1 MKIENIEK
9 ACYLKNDL
17 EAVNEL
23 LESEHVEHDKV
34 GKPSSYVL
42 MLYYNNRRYN
52 VTNLI
57 SQKAKTKIM
66 DIIFDDCREREKQI
80 KQEIEEL

>member
-9 ACYLKNDL
+9 ACYLKHDL

-23 LESEHVEHDKV
+23 LESEHDKD
-34 GKPSSYVL
+34 GKSSSFVL

-52 VTNLI
+52 ITNVL
-57 SQKAKTKIM
+57 SQKAQTKIM
-66 DIIFDDCREREKQI
+66 NIIFDDCREREKQI

>member
-23 LESEHVEHDKV
+23 LESEHTDGL

-42 MLYYNNRRYN
+42 MMYYNNRRYN
-52 VTNLI
+52 ITNLL